1 MEASLVLSKESKN
14 YCIRLKIVHLKTEGT
29 KKKGAVILLHNTSS
43 GLKNGITKVEY
54 GIFFI
59 SLFT

>member
-29 KKKGAVILLHNTSS
+29 KKRGCH
-43 GLKNGITKVEY
+43 
-54 GIFFI
+54 
-59 SLFT
+59 FTA